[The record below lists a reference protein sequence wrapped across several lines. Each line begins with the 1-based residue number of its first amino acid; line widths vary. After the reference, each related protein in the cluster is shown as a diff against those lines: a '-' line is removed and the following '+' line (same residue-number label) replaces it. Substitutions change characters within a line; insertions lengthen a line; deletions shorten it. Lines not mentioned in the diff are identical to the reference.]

1 MGRTYAS
8 RDHAT
13 VDGQEEF
20 VARLGGSPHLVSYW
34 RLGSPPF
41 ISQEVWPFGRGPTT
55 PENWGLSTSKEPLYS
70 KEGSGPGLQKIVR
83 LLSLRE
89 PQHTVDGRNPAPPG
103 MYKTL

>member
-1 MGRTYAS
+1 MRETEWGGHAS

-55 PENWGLSTSKEPLYS
+55 
-70 KEGSGPGLQKIVR
+70 QKIGDSVPPR
-83 LLSLRE
+83 SLSIRRKAAV
-89 PQHTVDGRNPAPPG
+89 QVFKR
-103 MYKTL
+103 